1 MQRQLEAALR
11 KTRSAGGFRLHAGNV
26 ARTLALALALAAVT
40 TGVAAAAAAARRSGV
55 VDVYSAGSLDTLLSD
70 SIGPAFHRATGYTL
84 VNTPGGSST
93 LAAEIRNRTA
103 VADVFISAAPSINAM
118 LEGRRNG
125 DWVSWYAS
133 FAASPYVL
141 GYYPKSRF
149 AHDLRTMPWYKV
161 ITMPDFRLG
170 RTNPTQDPGGVLA
183 VRALRATATRRHLPA
198 LDRLASESSDEYSET
213 TEQAGIQNGE
223 LDASFMYEA
232 DANSQHSPFV
242 RLTGVKVQGDYT
254 IALLHHAPHTA
265 GAEAFIRF
273 LLGPSGQRALR
284 ADHFIVL
291 SPARA
296 TGRGVPAALGGV
308 IR

>member
-1 MQRQLEAALR
+1 MSN
-11 KTRSAGGFRLHAGNV
+11 KRLADQSPRRRRGAV
-26 ARTLALALALAAVT
+26 SALAATLAVVAVT
-40 TGVAAAAAAARRSGV
+40 SGLAAAAAAASRSGV
-55 VDVYSAGSLDTLLSD
+55 VDVYSAGSLDTLLSK

-93 LAAEIRNRTA
+93 LAAEIRNKTV
-103 VADVFISAAPSINAM
+103 VADVFISAAPSVNAL
-118 LEGRRNG
+118 LEGRKNG
-125 DWVSWYAS
+125 SWVTWYAS

-141 GYYPKSRF
+141 GYYPKGRF

-161 ITMPDFRLG
+161 ITMRGFRLG
-170 RTNPTQDPGGVLA
+170 RTNPSQDPGGVLA
-183 VRALRATATRRHLPA
+183 VRALREIAKSRHLPA

-242 RLTGVKVQGDYT
+242 ALTGVKVRGDYT
-254 IALLHHAPHTA
+254 VALLRRAPHTA
-265 GAEAFIRF
+265 AAEAFIRF

-296 TGRGVPAALGGV
+296 TGSGVPPALGGV

>member
-1 MQRQLEAALR
+1 MARARRLR
-11 KTRSAGGFRLHAGNV
+11 HWRSAYRARAG
-26 ARTLALALALAAVT
+26 ALALALALGAAASAARGA
-40 TGVAAAAAAARRSGV
+40 GVAGAAAAAARHSGN
-55 VDVYSAGSLDTLLSD
+55 VDVYSAGSLDTLLSK

-93 LAAEIRNRTA
+93 LAAEIRNKTV
-103 VADVFISAAPSINAM
+103 VADVFISAAPSINSM
-118 LEGRRNG
+118 LEGRKNG
-125 DWVSWYAS
+125 GWVSWYAS

-141 GYYPKSRF
+141 GYDPKSRF

-161 ITMPDFRLG
+161 IVLPGFRLG
-170 RTNPTQDPGGVLA
+170 RTNPSQDPGGVLA
-183 VRALRATATRRHLPA
+183 IRALKDTAARRHLPA
-198 LDRLASESSDEYSET
+198 LVKLASETSDEYSET
-213 TEQAGIQNGE
+213 TEQSGIQNGQ

-242 RLTGVKVQGDYT
+242 PLTGVKVQGDYT
-254 IALLHHAPHTA
+254 ITLLRRAPHTA
-265 GAEAFIRF
+265 AAEAFIRF
-273 LLGPSGQRALR
+273 LLGPRGQKALR

-296 TGRGVPAALGGV
+296 RGRGVPDALHGV